1 MFAHHHAF
9 IPEVFRLVRFGDD
22 ESRLIGFTIP
32 PFSLP
37 ARHSRAAYSRAPNP
51 ASVPTPASHSAGVSV
66 AQLQRTFG
74 ASSRV
79 IGRCRSDDRDHRFG
93 VSA

>member
-37 ARHSRAAYSRAPNP
+37 ARHSRAAYSRAPNA
-51 ASVPTPASHSAGVSV
+51 ASVPTPASHSAGV
-66 AQLQRTFG
+66 FG
-74 ASSRV
+74 RPTPEDVWGELA
-79 IGRCRSDDRDHRFG
+79 GHRSLPE
-93 VSA
+93 